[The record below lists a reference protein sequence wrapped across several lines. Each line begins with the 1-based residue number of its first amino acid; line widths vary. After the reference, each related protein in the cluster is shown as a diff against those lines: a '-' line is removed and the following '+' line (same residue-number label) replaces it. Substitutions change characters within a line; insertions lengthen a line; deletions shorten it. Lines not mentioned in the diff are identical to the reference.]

1 MPYAA
6 RRGKCQGD
14 RQKHA
19 QTCFGRFCPPQA
31 REVVAALTRLTETAG
46 DELGF
51 AHVLLLVALFDERE
65 PHADLCRPLRD
76 AEPAHILDYVMRV
89 IYMPAYILL
98 VAILVSLHGTPYYD
112 EAHAQ

>member
-1 MPYAA
+1 MIRSFGQYWS
-6 RRGKCQGD
+6 D
-14 RQKHA
+14 R
-19 QTCFGRFCPPQA
+19 QA
-31 REVVAALTRLTETAG
+31 REVVVALTKLTETSS

-98 VAILVSLHGTPYYD
+98 VAILVSLHDTPYYD
-112 EAHAQ
+112 EAHSQ